1 MSKKV
6 LFISDM
12 DQTGSGYMQISTN
25 IAIGLAKNGYDV
37 KCIGLSYKGEQHYH
51 PFSIFPCDSFL
62 MAKGEYHNL
71 LTLWHPDVTVCCLDI
86 HMQERILQQVTIE
99 KEQPPYIGIF
109 PVEGDP
115 LCMDWALV
123 ISQMQGQFCISK
135 FGTEECKKKGLPT
148 EYIQIGI
155 DTEAW
160 RVPTLEEKKACR
172 KALGYEEGDILILT
186 VADNQERKNL
196 SAAIEITSGLEKR
209 LGKPVKHLMVTREFQ
224 PTGWK
229 LRTLAQELGYNN
241 LFIYER
247 GLSFKNLLMM
257 YFAADM
263 YLNSAKAEGLCMPVL
278 EAQAI
283 GLPVFVT
290 DCTSLHDLAVS
301 DDRMTADKGF
311 ALSVAFVNRDVFG
324 NSNRYFVDVLE
335 AINTLD
341 FAQCHP
347 DATQLMA
354 DMARK
359 AVEQRTWDITNEQLH
374 TKIKELIGE

>member
-1 MSKKV
+1 M
-6 LFISDM
+6 M
-12 DQTGSGYMQISTN
+12 
-25 IAIGLAKNGYDV
+25 AIGLANNGYEV

-99 KEQPPYIGIF
+99 KDSPPYIGIF

-209 LGKPVKHLMVTREFQ
+209 LGRPVKHLLVTREFQ

-229 LRTLAQELGYNN
+229 LRSFAQELGYNN

-247 GLSFKNLLMM
+247 GLSFKNLLAM
-257 YFAADM
+257 YYASDM

-278 EAQAI
+278 EAQAT

-290 DCTSLHDLAVS
+290 DCTSLHDLVVS

-341 FAQCHP
+341 FAECHP
-347 DATQLMA
+347 GTMQLVA

-359 AVEQRTWDITNEQLH
+359 AVEQRTWDVPNEQLH